1 MATKRLFLNG
11 HVVTMNPEA
20 SDATAFAIIGDRF
33 CAVGVDDDIRKWA
46 DKQTEIIDLAGK
58 TVVPGLIESHSHLS
72 IYATHLLQV
81 DCRPEAHKC
90 ITDLADA
97 IGHNAD
103 ASAVSHWVCGYG
115 YDDTLISDKRHLTR
129 QDLDRTS
136 PEHPVFIRHVSGHLG
151 YTNSKGLEIAAVNR
165 NTPQPEG
172 GEIHFDEHGDPSGLL
187 LEPGAMSLVAQ
198 HIPAYA
204 LDDYKKVMPEA
215 IRYYNRHGITSTH
228 DAAIGY
234 SGDTLEVFQ
243 SYRDL
248 EAAGQLNLRV
258 YMTVMF
264 NAFDRLIDLGL
275 GTGFGSEFLKIG
287 CVKLFQD
294 GSIQGITA
302 ALQEGYHNRLDYT
315 GDFIMP
321 QETLDQLVDKYH
333 RHGLQ
338 IAIHA
343 NGDRAIESVLQA
355 LEKAQQAFPRQDHR
369 HMIIHC
375 QTASDDQIRRI
386 NAVGAIP
393 SYFVNHVYYW
403 GDRHRDIFL
412 GPERAARIDP
422 LGSSL
427 KQGLKFSLHSDLP
440 VTPVDPIF
448 SIHTAVNRLT
458 RSGQVLGPEERIPA
472 MEALQTYTTHAAWCS
487 FEEGVK
493 GAIAAGMLADFT
505 VLSGNPL
512 TVDPLKIKDIEVI
525 ATAVGGGLVYGS
537 L

>member
-1 MATKRLFLNG
+1 MTVQKVYKNG
-11 HVVTMNPEA
+11 IVITMNDRQPE
-20 SDATAFAIIGDRF
+20 ATAFAVLNDRF
-33 CAVGVDDDIRKWA
+33 VAVGTDDDVGHWPGSGI
-46 DKQTEIIDLAGK
+46 EVIDLQGR
-58 TVVPGLIESHSHLS
+58 TVIPGIIESHSHLS
-72 IYATHLLQV
+72 HYATNLLQV
-81 DCRPEAHKC
+81 DCRAETCAC
-90 ITDLADA
+90 IEDVADA
-97 IGHNAD
+97 IGRKANETETGQ
-103 ASAVSHWVCGYG
+103 WVHGWG

-136 PEHPVFIRHVSGHLG
+136 PEHPVFIRHVSGHLA
-151 YTNSKGLEIAAVNR
+151 YTNSKALAIAGVNR
-165 NTPQPEG
+165 NTPQPAG
-172 GEIHFDEHGDPSGLL
+172 GEIHHDEQGEPSGLL
-187 LEPGAMSLVAQ
+187 LEPSAMLLVGQ
-198 HIPAYA
+198 HIPAYTV
-204 LDDYKKVMPEA
+204 DDFKKVMPEA

-234 SGDTLEVFQ
+234 TGDTLEVFQ

-248 EAAGQLNLRV
+248 EATGQLNLRV
-258 YMTVMF
+258 YMTVLF

-275 GTGFGSEFLKIG
+275 GTGFGSDFLKIG

-302 ALQEGYHNRLDYT
+302 ALKEGYHNRPDYT
-315 GDFIMP
+315 GNLIMP
-321 QETLDQLVDKYH
+321 QESLEQLVDKYH
-333 RHGLQ
+333 RHNLQ
-338 IAIHA
+338 IAIHT

-386 NAVGAIP
+386 KAVGAIP

-412 GPERAARIDP
+412 GPERAGRIDP

-427 KQGLKFSLHSDLP
+427 RQGLKFSLHSDLP

-448 SIHTAVNRLT
+448 SMHTAVNRMT
-458 RSGQVLGPEERIPA
+458 RSGQVLGPEERIPV
-472 MEALQTYTTHAAWCS
+472 MEALQSYTTHAAWCS

-493 GAIAAGMLADFT
+493 GAIAPGMLADFT
-505 VLSGNPL
+505 VLSENPL
-512 TVDPLKIKDIEVI
+512 TVDPLKIKDIEVTT
-525 ATAVGGGLVYGS
+525 TAVGGRRVYGS
-537 L
+537 F

>member
-1 MATKRLFLNG
+1 MAIKRVFLNG
-11 HVVTMNPEA
+11 QVVTMNPKA
-20 SDATAFAIIGDRF
+20 SDATAFAVLGDRF
-33 CAVGVDDDIRKWA
+33 CAVGFDDEIRKWA
-46 DKQTEIIDLAGK
+46 DNQTEIVDLAGK
-58 TVVPGLIESHSHLS
+58 TVVPGFIESHSHPS
-72 IYATHLLQV
+72 SYATNLLQV
-81 DCRPEAHKC
+81 DCRPESHKC
-90 ITDLADA
+90 IADVADA
-97 IGHNAD
+97 IGHIAD
-103 ASAVSHWVCGYG
+103 ESEAGQWVRGWG

-151 YTNSKGLEIAAVNR
+151 YTNSKGLEIATVNR

-172 GEIHFDEHGDPSGLL
+172 GEIHRDEHGDPSGLL

-198 HIPAYA
+198 HIPAFTV
-204 LDDYKKVMPEA
+204 DEFKKVIPETM
-215 IRYYNRHGITSTH
+215 RYYNRHGITSTH

-234 SGDTLEVFQ
+234 SGDTLEVFK
-243 SYRDL
+243 SYSDL
-248 EAAGQLNLRV
+248 ETTGQLSLRV
-258 YMTVMF
+258 YMTVLF

-275 GTGFGSEFLKIG
+275 GTGFGSDFLKIG

-302 ALQEGYHNRLDYT
+302 ALQEGYHNRPDYT
-315 GDFIMP
+315 GNFIMP
-321 QETLDQLVDKYH
+321 QERLEQLVDKYH
-333 RHGLQ
+333 RQGLQ

-355 LEKAQQAFPRQDHR
+355 LEKAQQAFPRRDHR

-386 NAVGAIP
+386 KTVGAIP

-412 GPERAARIDP
+412 GPERAGRIDP

-448 SIHTAVNRLT
+448 SMHTAVNRLT
-458 RSGQVLGPEERIPA
+458 RSGQVLGPEERIPV

-493 GAIAAGMLADFT
+493 GAIATGMLADFT
-505 VLSGNPL
+505 VLSENPL
-512 TVDPLKIKDIEVI
+512 TVDPLKIKDIEVT
-525 ATAVGGGLVYGS
+525 ATTVGGRLAYGS